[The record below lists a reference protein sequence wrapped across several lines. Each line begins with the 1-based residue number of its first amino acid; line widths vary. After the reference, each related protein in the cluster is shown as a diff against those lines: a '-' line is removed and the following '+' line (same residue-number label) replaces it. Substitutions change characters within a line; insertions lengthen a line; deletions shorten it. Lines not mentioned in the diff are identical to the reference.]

1 MRSRFRFYEFVLIFS
16 FFLRPKKPT
25 TKSRYNKLTY
35 CFQALIKNDA
45 LEAAAQPPAGVGGSV
60 KLGLASEINYVYW
73 VGGGDSV
80 LRLNGFRFGTS
91 FSLSNEK
98 LLIFFLLHTNLLHH

>member
-1 MRSRFRFYEFVLIFS
+1 MRQ
-16 FFLRPKKPT
+16 KKPT

-35 CFQALIKNDA
+35 CFQALIKKDA
-45 LEAAAQPPAGVGGSV
+45 LEAAAAQPPAGVGVSV

-91 FSLSNEK
+91 LSFYLSFTK
-98 LLIFFLLHTNLLHH
+98 KIAHLLF